1 MGYNEGFCG
10 HPWDNPVLRAADEL
24 NKERCQSE
32 PRLITKSESDKKEH
46 TGLSDKEL
54 LEHYRRAISNV
65 ESYVVCTIKNLW
77 SLMQKKPR
85 SEHQALLN
93 EIYALEDMLF
103 FLQKEQA
110 I

>member
-10 HPWDNPVLRAADEL
+10 YPWDNPVLRAADEL
-24 NKERCQSE
+24 NKERNQNE
-32 PRLITKSESDKKEH
+32 TRLIPKSEFDKKEH
-46 TGLSDKEL
+46 EGLSDKDL
-54 LEHYRRAISNV
+54 TEHYRQALSNV
-65 ESYVVCTIKNLW
+65 ESYLVCTIKNMW

-93 EIYALEDMLF
+93 EIYALEDVLF
-103 FLQKEQA
+103 FLQKEQV